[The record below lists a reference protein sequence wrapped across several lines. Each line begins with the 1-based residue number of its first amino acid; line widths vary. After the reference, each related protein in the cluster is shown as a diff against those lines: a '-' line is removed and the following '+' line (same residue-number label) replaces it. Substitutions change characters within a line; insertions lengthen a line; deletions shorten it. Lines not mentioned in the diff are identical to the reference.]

1 MTQRIRR
8 FGVAQTA
15 KFFGVMYALIGLIAL
30 PIFVLVAMVAPRQ
43 AGFGLG
49 LAILLPICYG
59 LLGFVFSA
67 IGCLV
72 YNAVASWVGGIEIE
86 LGESA
91 S

>member
-49 LAILLPICYG
+49 LAILLPILLRAPWLRLQRHRMPG
-59 LLGFVFSA
+59 LQRGRQLG
-67 IGCLV
+67 
-72 YNAVASWVGGIEIE
+72 WWHRD
-86 LGESA
+86 
-91 S
+91 